1 MLEIIASVCLMAE
14 PGKCKDVHLTFAAEA
29 EAVTQSQCFMFGQ
42 IELAKWR
49 EGHPDW
55 RIARWS
61 CRAAREIA
69 NI

>member
-14 PGKCKDVHLTFAAEA
+14 PGKCKDVHLTFAAES
-29 EAVTQSQCFMFGQ
+29 EAVTQQQCFMFGQ
-42 IELAKWR
+42 IELAKWT

-55 RIARWS
+55 RVARWS